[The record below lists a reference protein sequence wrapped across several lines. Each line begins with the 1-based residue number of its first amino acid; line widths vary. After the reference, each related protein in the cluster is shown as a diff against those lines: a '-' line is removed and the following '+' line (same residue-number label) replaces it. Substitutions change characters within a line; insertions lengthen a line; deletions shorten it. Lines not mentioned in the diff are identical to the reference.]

1 MPGHDTY
8 ARDVASPFLLD
19 AGGDVAIAPL
29 DLETAAVAAEQAG
42 YDGVIAPETQHDP
55 FVALALVAR
64 ATERITLTTGIA
76 VAFARNPMTT
86 AMAANDIQLISQG
99 RLILG
104 LGSQVK
110 AHIERRFSMPW
121 SQPAARMREYVE
133 AVRAIWEAWQ
143 TGERLKFQ
151 GEFYSHT
158 LMSPFF
164 DPGPNPHGTPP
175 IWIAAVGEGMA
186 ETAGRVADGVIG
198 HGFTTRRYLT
208 EVSLPAVKR
217 GQDAAGREAG
227 SVGYSVS
234 PFVAIGGDQ
243 KTLDA
248 AVAAVR
254 APDRVLR
261 VDPRVPRRDGAAR
274 LGGDRRPAARAVDP
288 RRLEGDGRAHL
299 RRDARRVRRGRH
311 RERGRGD
318 AARAVRR
325 ARDADVVLRALQ
337 DRPGRVWPDVLAA
350 VRG

>member
-1 MPGHDTY
+1 MP
-8 ARDVASPFLLD
+8 SPFLID
-19 AGGDVAIAPL
+19 AGGDVSTTVL
-29 DLETAAVAAEQAG
+29 DTEATAAAAEAAG
-42 YDGVIAPETQHDP
+42 YDGMIVAETKHDP
-55 FVALALVAR
+55 FVGLALAAR
-64 ATERITLTTGIA
+64 ATSRITLTSGIA

-86 AMAANDIQLISQG
+86 AMAANDIHLISGG
-99 RLILG
+99 RLVLG

-121 SQPAARMREYVE
+121 SQPASRMREYVE
-133 AVRAIWEAWQ
+133 AVRAIWLAWQ

-208 EVSLPAVKR
+208 EISLPAVRR

-234 PFVAIGGDQ
+234 PFVAIGSEQ
-243 KTLDA
+243 SALDA
-248 AVAAVR
+248 AVEAVR
-254 APDRVLR
+254 AQIAFYASTPAYRGVMALHGWEETADQLHALSTRGGWKEMGALITDEMVGEFAAVGTPAEVGATLR
-261 VDPRVPRRDGAAR
+261 ERFDGLATRMSFYAPYPVDPA
-274 LGGDRRPAARAVDP
+274 
-288 RRLEGDGRAHL
+288 
-299 RRDARRVRRGRH
+299 
-311 RERGRGD
+311 
-318 AARAVRR
+318 
-325 ARDADVVLRALQ
+325 
-337 DRPGRVWPDVLAA
+337 VWPDVLSA

>member
-1 MPGHDTY
+1 
-8 ARDVASPFLLD
+8 VAFLID
-19 AGGDVAIAPL
+19 AGGDVAISPL
-29 DLETAAVAAEQAG
+29 DLESAAVAAEQAG

-55 FVALALVAR
+55 FVALALAAR
-64 ATERITLTTGIA
+64 ATQRVTLTTGIA

-133 AVRAIWEAWQ
+133 AVRAIWHAWH

-151 GEFYSHT
+151 GEFYTHT

-208 EVSLPAVKR
+208 EVSLPAVRR

-234 PFVAIGGDQ
+234 PFVAIGSEQ
-243 KTLDA
+243 STLDT
-248 AVAAVR
+248 AVEAVR
-254 APDRVLR
+254 AQIAFYASTPAYRGVMELHGWEETADQLHALSTRGGWKEM
-261 VDPRVPRRDGAAR
+261 GALITDEM
-274 LGGDRRPAARAVDP
+274 LGEFAAVGTPAEVGAT
-288 RRLEGDGRAHL
+288 L
-299 RRDARRVRRGRH
+299 
-311 RERGRGD
+311 RERFGGLATRMSFY
-318 AARAVRR
+318 APYPV
-325 ARDADVVLRALQ
+325 
-337 DRPGRVWPDVLAA
+337 DREVWPEVLAA
-350 VRG
+350 VRS